1 MNSKGSG
8 VYWLIANNH
17 VSIFVYKNEI
27 RNTNLGKVLRE
38 RIEPEVVCQNG
49 ISNRYVASHAFVEAS
64 VCKTVDGSE
73 LSSSRSTIN
82 LHSES
87 SGKMLF
93 AIQSFFLQA
102 VEFGIGT
109 DLKLL
114 AGRSHAKRSSFSIA
128 FGFANERGCN
138 GCHCV
143 RMWSERFKVIISN
156 TLQAYSL
163 VQGLGGNNG

>member
-1 MNSKGSG
+1 MNSKGGG
-8 VYWLIANNH
+8 VYRLIADNH
-17 VSIFVYKNEI
+17 IPIFVYKDEI
-27 RNTNLGKVLRE
+27 RDTDLGKVLRE
-38 RIEPEVVCQNG
+38 RIKPEVVCQNG
-49 ISNRYVASHAFVEAS
+49 VSDRDVSSHAFVEAS

-102 VEFGIGT
+102 IEFGIGT

-143 RMWSERFKVIISN
+143 CVFS
-156 TLQAYSL
+156 
-163 VQGLGGNNG
+163 GD